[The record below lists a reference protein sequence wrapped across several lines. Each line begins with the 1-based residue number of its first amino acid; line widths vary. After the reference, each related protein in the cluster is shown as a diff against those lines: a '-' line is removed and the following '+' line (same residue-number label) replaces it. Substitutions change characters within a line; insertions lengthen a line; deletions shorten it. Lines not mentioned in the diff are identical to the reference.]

1 MTAAV
6 PGAEGQLL
14 DAVAEG
20 ASVAEVREQAEKLRT
35 AGEDGEATLL
45 RLHAER
51 KFSTWTKD
59 GMGHGRWQMPLHLH
73 AQVVAAAVVAVVAEV
88 LLPRGGDQRHIAVQH
103 VPDDL
108 VFGVGPAGT
117 LQLGVTQ
124 TLAEAGI
131 GFWLSDHVQV
141 YGGARYQDVDN
152 EIGLGTGASS
162 IGDSWVD
169 GMLGLQLAPVASDHW
184 LLWIR
189 GDAGTGGSDLTW
201 LFEAGAAY
209 SWDDPYAI
217 YCAYRMLDTDFQN
230 DNFEYDMRQ
239 SGFLFGFGFRF

>member
-1 MTAAV
+1 MLSTRRLLAAV
-6 PGAEGQLL
+6 LLAAAGIQGVRAEERWNFELVPFVWTSALEGQQRIGDVSVDVEASYREIL
-14 DAVAEG
+14 DLANVGGSLRFSAHHLPWSLFG
-20 ASVAEVREQAEKLRT
+20 EVSYLELEQ
-35 AGEDGEATLL
+35 D
-45 RLHAER
+45 
-51 KFSTWTKD
+51 
-59 GMGHGRWQMPLHLH
+59 
-73 AQVVAAAVVAVVAEV
+73 
-88 LLPRGGDQRHIAVQH
+88 
-103 VPDDL
+103 
-108 VFGVGPAGT
+108 GVGPAGT

>member
-1 MTAAV
+1 MLSTRRLLAAV
-6 PGAEGQLL
+6 LLAAAGIQGVRAEERWNFELVPFVWTSALEGQQRIGDVSVDVEASYREIL
-14 DAVAEG
+14 DLANVGGSLRFSAHHLPWSLFG
-20 ASVAEVREQAEKLRT
+20 EVSYLELEQ
-35 AGEDGEATLL
+35 D
-45 RLHAER
+45 
-51 KFSTWTKD
+51 
-59 GMGHGRWQMPLHLH
+59 
-73 AQVVAAAVVAVVAEV
+73 
-88 LLPRGGDQRHIAVQH
+88 
-103 VPDDL
+103 
-108 VFGVGPAGT
+108 GVGPAGT

-152 EIGLGTGASS
+152 EIGLGTGTSS

>member
-1 MTAAV
+1 MGSAGLLEKKEEYRGGRGGKTRRTRRER
-6 PGAEGQLL
+6 EG
-14 DAVAEG
+14 G
-20 ASVAEVREQAEKLRT
+20 KKR
-35 AGEDGEATLL
+35 
-45 RLHAER
+45 
-51 KFSTWTKD
+51 FSF
-59 GMGHGRWQMPLHLH
+59 PP
-73 AQVVAAAVVAVVAEV
+73 V
-88 LLPRGGDQRHIAVQH
+88 LLSSLRALRVFSPRPPRYFLLFFRSRELHFSRPPGF
-103 VPDDL
+103 DL
-108 VFGVGPAGT
+108 ELEQDGVGPAGT